1 MDESASKLILELL
14 QSKDDAI
21 EELNEEKMVLMEQLE
36 QALWDLEH
44 AITHNNSVAARASL
58 DHDDVALHID
68 GQLRALEH
76 QVSDLKLDVATANTQ
91 HGMPV
96 IDHTTSHQQG
106 GVTYPCSENASS
118 YTDLDEQ
125 QLHHVEE
132 MEPKPTQQQAVSTL
146 DTDKLQRHFASNKEE
161 LAESQRQ
168 LHASETEAMTL
179 LQSLQRSSET
189 VRAIDMQHQRAL
201 AVQAHE
207 HATVVATWQAKV
219 TQLQLD
225 KQQLPQFGVESIS
238 HHPSKHQSGGLD
250 EVGST
255 IPDQP
260 LIHKQLLHQLQDLQA
275 QNKSLAQDI
284 ALEMQTSRVGRDHI
298 ARLERQVDDLAA
310 VVAAQD
316 NVQEAL
322 ESRAS
327 CAIALAARALPPAT
341 MAVSPP
347 VSIDDWVSILTDLWE
362 QQCAATNIIAPANPL
377 ENVYATTLCVCA
389 CPPRVQ
395 QNSLTN
401 LQPPIKSM
409 ECHRSLPTEDENAP
423 DNQHHMCTWYLQ
435 AKKWQLDVQTLQ
447 LAQCSH
453 ETLAELRQAKA
464 SSDSDATA
472 ARAAHLTMR
481 KKMSILQADVDATKQ
496 ALVQVK
502 SELRASAR
510 DRSDMEHMVSR
521 LRDESSRL
529 KDSLRRKQ
537 ELVSHLKRSFEE
549 AKRAL
554 DEEKNQRKV
563 KPDAN
568 TRCHQLAQ
576 QLQAQVVT
584 LKTDK
589 EHLRTRCATLLHA
602 VKLKDKLLQEHSTVA
617 AQSAGESGGGGG
629 GATLQPLDANAAMV
643 KEMKR
648 RLHQKQVLV
657 EALKHKDAAVKGQL
671 LALQKQ
677 HDRLQAKLHWSKLGT
692 YIPTKYMIDCFYY
705 DLHGQYIFEL
715 DAIAPSIVVEPTQ
728 ADVDLRRCLDGLR
741 ACVYDVA
748 HDLLFPT
755 SDSTPVQK
763 RIDVPSTPGTVSQ
776 QKLQAL
782 GLTYFSPTDLE
793 ALTTVPTNQ
802 NSGTSHRKK
811 TQVLD
816 ALEQALEGR
825 PDDCRHA
832 LLEVFHAAT
841 DNSSPR
847 LRP

>member
-1 MDESASKLILELL
+1 ILELL

-36 QALWDLEH
+36 KALWDLEH
-44 AITHNNSVAARASL
+44 AITQNNSVAARASL

-76 QVSDLKLDVATANTQ
+76 QVSDLKLDVTTANTQ

-96 IDHTTSHQQG
+96 IDHTTSHQEG

-125 QLHHVEE
+125 QLHHVEV

-146 DTDKLQRHFASNKEE
+146 DTDKLPRHFASNKEE

-189 VRAIDMQHQRAL
+189 VRAIDTQHQRAL

-207 HATVVATWQAKV
+207 HETVVATWQAKV

-250 EVGST
+250 DVGST

-341 MAVSPP
+341 MAASPP

-362 QQCAATNIIAPANPL
+362 QQCAATNIIAPTNPL

-395 QNSLTN
+395 QNRPTN
-401 LQPPIKSM
+401 LQQPIKSM
-409 ECHRSLPTEDENAP
+409 EHHRSLPTEDENAP

-435 AKKWQLDVQTLQ
+435 AKKCQLDVQSLQ

-464 SSDSDATA
+464 SSDSEATA

-481 KKMSILQADVDATKQ
+481 KKMSILQADVDTTKQ
-496 ALVQVK
+496 ALAQVK

-537 ELVSHLKRSFEE
+537 ELVGHLKRSFEE

-563 KPDAN
+563 KP
-568 TRCHQLAQ
+568 
-576 QLQAQVVT
+576 
-584 LKTDK
+584 
-589 EHLRTRCATLLHA
+589 
-602 VKLKDKLLQEHSTVA
+602 
-617 AQSAGESGGGGG
+617 
-629 GATLQPLDANAAMV
+629 PLDANPAMV
-643 KEMKR
+643 KELKR

-671 LALQKQ
+671 LALQQQ

-715 DAIAPSIVVEPTQ
+715 DATAPSIVVEPSQ

-755 SDSTPVQK
+755 SDSTPVLKQ
-763 RIDVPSTPGTVSQ
+763 IDVPSTPGTVSQ

-782 GLTYFSPTDLE
+782 GLTYFSPNDLE
-793 ALTTVPTNQ
+793 ALTTVQTNK

-832 LLEVFHAAT
+832 LLEVFHTAT

>member
-36 QALWDLEH
+36 KALWDLEH
-44 AITHNNSVAARASL
+44 AITQNNSVAARASL

-76 QVSDLKLDVATANTQ
+76 QVSDLKVDVATANTQ

-106 GVTYPCSENASS
+106 GVTYPCSEKASS

-132 MEPKPTQQQAVSTL
+132 MEPKPTQQHAVSTL
-146 DTDKLQRHFASNKEE
+146 DTDKLQQHFASNKEE

-189 VRAIDMQHQRAL
+189 VRAIDTQHQRAL
-201 AVQAHE
+201 AVQAYE

-225 KQQLPQFGVESIS
+225 KQQL
-238 HHPSKHQSGGLD
+238 
-250 EVGST
+250 
-255 IPDQP
+255 
-260 LIHKQLLHQLQDLQA
+260 HKQLLHQLQDLQA

-284 ALEMQTSRVGRDHI
+284 ALEMQTSRIGRDHI

-310 VVAAQD
+310 V
-316 NVQEAL
+316 
-322 ESRAS
+322 
-327 CAIALAARALPPAT
+327 
-341 MAVSPP
+341 
-347 VSIDDWVSILTDLWE
+347 
-362 QQCAATNIIAPANPL
+362 
-377 ENVYATTLCVCA
+377 
-389 CPPRVQ
+389 
-395 QNSLTN
+395 
-401 LQPPIKSM
+401 
-409 ECHRSLPTEDENAP
+409 
-423 DNQHHMCTWYLQ
+423 
-435 AKKWQLDVQTLQ
+435 
-447 LAQCSH
+447 

-464 SSDSDATA
+464 SSDSEATA
-472 ARAAHLTMR
+472 ARAAHLTIR
-481 KKMSILQADVDATKQ
+481 KKMSLLQADVDATKQ
-496 ALVQVK
+496 ALAQVK

-537 ELVSHLKRSFEE
+537 ELVGHLKRSFEE

-554 DEEKNQRKV
+554 DEEKNQRK
-563 KPDAN
+563 DAN

-576 QLQAQVVT
+576 QLQAQVET

-602 VKLKDKLLQEHSTVA
+602 VKLKDKLLQEHSTVV
-617 AQSAGESGGGGG
+617 AQSAGESGGD

-643 KEMKR
+643 KELKR
-648 RLHQKQVLV
+648 RLHQKQMLV
-657 EALKHKDAAVKGQL
+657 ESLKDKDAAVKGQL
-671 LALQKQ
+671 LALQQQ
-677 HDRLQAKLHWSKLGT
+677 HDRLQAKLHWSK
-692 YIPTKYMIDCFYY
+692 
-705 DLHGQYIFEL
+705 
-715 DAIAPSIVVEPTQ
+715 
-728 ADVDLRRCLDGLR
+728 CLDGLR

-755 SDSTPVQK
+755 SDSAPVQK

-816 ALEQALEGR
+816 ALEQVLEGR

-847 LRP
+847 SRP